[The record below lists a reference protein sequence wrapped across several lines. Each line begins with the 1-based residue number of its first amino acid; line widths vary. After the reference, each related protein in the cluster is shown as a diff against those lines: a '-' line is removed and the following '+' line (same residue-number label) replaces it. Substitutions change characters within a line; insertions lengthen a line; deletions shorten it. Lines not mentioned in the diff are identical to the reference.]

1 MKRIIALLLA
11 VVMVAA
17 MFAGCQNSDAN
28 TTTPS
33 ADESS
38 APSETTGDTTPA
50 DETTGGTDGE
60 YPTLAWYLIGN
71 SQPANYDA
79 WKANLDQYLEEKI
92 GVHLDVK
99 IISYSDWDQRR
110 SVVVSTNEPYDI
122 IFTNFSTYKSDVAL
136 GAFADITDLLEATPD
151 LKAVMPEEYW
161 DAVRINGQIYGVPA
175 YKDSSLTN
183 FFVWDTQVAE
193 QYVPNYKDLHT
204 LADLTDGV
212 AAIYEGTGDA
222 PIGMNKDGWAVSE
235 NLYDSMSSGLPAL
248 GVSYTKGD
256 NKVVAVFEQE
266 DVMNDLKVLHQW
278 YEAGY
283 INSDAPNLDNAPVYK
298 TLSVAQG
305 WPYAAVKT
313 WGPGLGASPYTG
325 EAVTAEAVQW
335 GSNTVLSNDTV
346 QGSMACISA
355 SSANKEK
362 AMELLQLVNTDS
374 YVRDALYYGLEGD
387 NFDYV
392 DVNGEQR
399 VHKNNNDWPMGA
411 YAQGTYFNVT
421 LEDTE
426 TYNYWNE
433 EVRVQNENAV
443 VSPAL
448 GFSFDTTNVA
458 EQLSACTAI
467 YAKYKPVL
475 LTGAMDPETT
485 VPQIMEEMRASG
497 FDEIVAEA
505 QTQLDAFLA
514 SQAG

>member
-33 ADESS
+33 TDESS

-60 YPTLAWYLIGN
+60 YPTLVWYLIGN

-256 NKVVAVFEQE
+256 
-266 DVMNDLKVLHQW
+266 
-278 YEAGY
+278 
-283 INSDAPNLDNAPVYK
+283 
-298 TLSVAQG
+298 T
-305 WPYAAVKT
+305 
-313 WGPGLGASPYTG
+313 
-325 EAVTAEAVQW
+325 
-335 GSNTVLSNDTV
+335 
-346 QGSMACISA
+346 
-355 SSANKEK
+355 
-362 AMELLQLVNTDS
+362 
-374 YVRDALYYGLEGD
+374 
-387 NFDYV
+387 
-392 DVNGEQR
+392 
-399 VHKNNNDWPMGA
+399 
-411 YAQGTYFNVT
+411 
-421 LEDTE
+421 
-426 TYNYWNE
+426 
-433 EVRVQNENAV
+433 
-443 VSPAL
+443 
-448 GFSFDTTNVA
+448 
-458 EQLSACTAI
+458 
-467 YAKYKPVL
+467 
-475 LTGAMDPETT
+475 
-485 VPQIMEEMRASG
+485 
-497 FDEIVAEA
+497 
-505 QTQLDAFLA
+505 
-514 SQAG
+514 

>member
-1 MKRIIALLLA
+1 
-11 VVMVAA
+11 
-17 MFAGCQNSDAN
+17 
-28 TTTPS
+28 
-33 ADESS
+33 
-38 APSETTGDTTPA
+38 
-50 DETTGGTDGE
+50 
-60 YPTLAWYLIGN
+60 
-71 SQPANYDA
+71 
-79 WKANLDQYLEEKI
+79 
-92 GVHLDVK
+92 
-99 IISYSDWDQRR
+99 
-110 SVVVSTNEPYDI
+110 
-122 IFTNFSTYKSDVAL
+122 
-136 GAFADITDLLEATPD
+136 
-151 LKAVMPEEYW
+151 
-161 DAVRINGQIYGVPA
+161 
-175 YKDSSLTN
+175 
-183 FFVWDTQVAE
+183 
-193 QYVPNYKDLHT
+193 
-204 LADLTDGV
+204 
-212 AAIYEGTGDA
+212 
-222 PIGMNKDGWAVSE
+222 
-235 NLYDSMSSGLPAL
+235 
-248 GVSYTKGD
+248 
-256 NKVVAVFEQE
+256 
-266 DVMNDLKVLHQW
+266 
-278 YEAGY
+278 
-283 INSDAPNLDNAPVYK
+283 
-298 TLSVAQG
+298 
-305 WPYAAVKT
+305 
-313 WGPGLGASPYTG
+313 
-325 EAVTAEAVQW
+325 
-335 GSNTVLSNDTV
+335 
-346 QGSMACISA
+346 MACISA

-485 VPQIMEEMRASG
+485 VPQMMEEMRASG

>member
-33 ADESS
+33 TDESS

-60 YPTLAWYLIGN
+60 YPTLVWYLIGN

-283 INSDAPNLDNAPVYK
+283 INSDAP
-298 TLSVAQG
+298 
-305 WPYAAVKT
+305 T
-313 WGPGLGASPYTG
+313 WTMLRFTRRCPWRRAGPT
-325 EAVTAEAVQW
+325 
-335 GSNTVLSNDTV
+335 
-346 QGSMACISA
+346 
-355 SSANKEK
+355 
-362 AMELLQLVNTDS
+362 
-374 YVRDALYYGLEGD
+374 
-387 NFDYV
+387 
-392 DVNGEQR
+392 
-399 VHKNNNDWPMGA
+399 
-411 YAQGTYFNVT
+411 
-421 LEDTE
+421 
-426 TYNYWNE
+426 
-433 EVRVQNENAV
+433 
-443 VSPAL
+443 
-448 GFSFDTTNVA
+448 
-458 EQLSACTAI
+458 
-467 YAKYKPVL
+467 
-475 LTGAMDPETT
+475 
-485 VPQIMEEMRASG
+485 PQ
-497 FDEIVAEA
+497 
-505 QTQLDAFLA
+505 
-514 SQAG
+514 